1 MTNQQLAQQLAQD
14 FITSESAVLQ
24 SSTKDIVS
32 NSQSL
37 LDALINAYPYYQD
50 PTFMNLHRNAII
62 NILACYLPNDTIVPE
77 GNDSGFGYCTSYSY
91 NGPYS
96 GYQNAFYPNTSL
108 STEANAIIT
117 QLNSTNPSISTNAW
131 WNRFAVIMITDA
143 VRQKN
148 ATGVDTGKLANDLS
162 AYNATFNSCL
172 SSSYLAIFQ
181 KAYPPTNSAINNIV
195 AANAQMDVMNL
206 IISTLQNGTLATNLN
221 IALSNA
227 GTAPGATWFLYNICI
242 TLKILGC
249 ATIDMVFQHTA
260 IQIPAEFNQSGWWTG
275 QYSSWF
281 ESLNGGDVMSL
292 AGNTITASMPEKS
305 TTIFSMTGGMPQ
317 YGYPNLGNGYAKS
330 LCNWGSLS
338 YYNPPSSSCFG
349 KGTMV
354 LMGDQI
360 ARPIETIKKGDF
372 VLTQFGPRKVVL
384 IETPKRMGRKLV
396 TIDQLQVFFTLTHPL
411 ISSDIQH
418 GKYQA
423 IDPWGLID
431 GIPTSTKDGVL
442 YLKAGSQLTAL
453 KNNQP
458 ETYTVGVT
466 QEIADS
472 QEEEWV
478 YDLILE
484 NWESDSPCYYVGGPD
499 YFLATEA
506 ETVHPLH
513 EPLVSAAIITILNRI
528 RDLSRLHILSPETIL
543 SSLIGSLN
551 WEELKIGALEKLCN
565 NTLNAKI
572 PLPSLPKPSFYEDG
586 DLWDPHA
593 SILEYY
599 LVRYYGRWIRSEIQN
614 GWRTRTKNIETGQ
627 LILDINDMELVG
639 APLTPTQS
647 VQLVITAIDSKG
659 EILYQTQLQESSL
672 NRSYWRMH
680 YDKSIVAC
688 DSNNISEIQLLKG
701 EIYCDQRLAG
711 TFRIPFQNTLQ
722 DFLGNDLFIH
732 DPSKQIIGRIHVN
745 TRLVSK
751 EALLDESTR
760 QTEWNSTT
768 MWDHALILGDMI
780 AEKLEELISQN
791 FKKTLPA

>member
-14 FITSESAVLQ
+14 FITSEPADLQ
-24 SSTKDIVS
+24 FSTKETNN

-37 LDALINAYPYYQD
+37 LDALINAFPYYQD
-50 PTFMNLHRNAII
+50 TDFMNLHRNAII
-62 NILACYLPNDTIVPE
+62 NILACYLPNDSIVPQ

-117 QLNSTNPSISTNAW
+117 QLNNTNPSISTNAW
-131 WNRFAVIMITDA
+131 WNRFAVIIITDA

-148 ATGVDTGKLANDLS
+148 ATGVDTGKLANDLGS
-162 AYNATFNSCL
+162 YNATFNSCL

-206 IISTLQNGTLATNLN
+206 MISTLQNGSLATNLN

-260 IQIPAEFNQSGWWTG
+260 IQLPAEFNQSGWWTG

-281 ESLNGGDVMSL
+281 ESLSGGDVMNL

-317 YGYPNLGNGYAKS
+317 YSYPNLGNGYAQS
-330 LCNWGSLS
+330 LCNWSSLS

-354 LMGDQI
+354 LMGDQT
-360 ARPIETIKKGDF
+360 AKPIETIKKGDF

-411 ISSDIQH
+411 ISSNTQQ

-423 IDPWGLID
+423 MDPWGLID
-431 GIPTSTKDGVL
+431 GIPTSTRDGVL
-442 YLKAGSQLTAL
+442 YLKSGSQLTAL

-458 ETYTVGVT
+458 ETYTVT
-466 QEIADS
+466 ATREITES
-472 QEEEWV
+472 QNEELV

-499 YFLATEA
+499 YFLATES

-513 EPLVSAAIITILNRI
+513 EPFVSAVIITILNRI
-528 RDLSRLHILSPETIL
+528 RDLSRQYIQFPETML
-543 SSLIGSLN
+543 NSLLRNLN
-551 WEELKIGALEKLCN
+551 WEELTNEALNRLSHHDIRGKIS
-565 NTLNAKI
+565 
-572 PLPSLPKPSFYEDG
+572 LPALPKPSFYEAEDF
-586 DLWDPHA
+586 WDPHA

-599 LVRYYGRWIRSEIQN
+599 LVRHYGRLIRTEIQN
-614 GWRTRTKNIETGQ
+614 GWRRYSKHSPTGQ

-639 APLTPTQS
+639 ASLTSSQS
-647 VQLVITAIDSKG
+647 VQLVITAIGDDG
-659 EILYQTQLQESSL
+659 AIIYQNQHQEAL
-672 NRSYWRMH
+672 ANQSYWRVH
-680 YDKSIVAC
+680 YDKSIMIG
-688 DSNNISEIQLLKG
+688 DGNSTSKIQSLKG
-701 EIYCDQRLAG
+701 EIYFDQYIVG
-711 TFRIPFQNTLQ
+711 TFLIPLQNGYK
-722 DFLGNDLFIH
+722 DVLGNDLFIH
-732 DPSKQIIGRIHVN
+732 DSSKRIIGRIHLN
-745 TRLVSK
+745 TRFLSK
-751 EALLDESTR
+751 EELINESMN
-760 QTEWNSTT
+760 QMNWNATI
-768 MWDHALILGDMI
+768 MWDYSLILGDII
-780 AEKLEELISQN
+780 AEQLDQFITQN
-791 FKKTLPA
+791 HKKNLPV